1 MYLRKPRLHVN
12 PYGRLLRLVQ
22 FLYCRPWWKILKKC
36 LSIYFQIS
44 IHAAQIPVK
53 TMEYVKTYKG
63 KSSVNAN
70 LLIREHSAQVSF
82 SSQECVMPPT
92 VYLA

>member
-1 MYLRKPRLHVN
+1 MYLRKPKLHVN
-12 PYGRLLRLVQ
+12 RYGRLLRLVQ
-22 FLYCRPWWKILKKC
+22 FLYCRPWWNTLKKC
-36 LSIYFQIS
+36 LYNFFQIL
-44 IHAAQIPVK
+44 IHATQIPVK

-82 SSQECVMPPT
+82 SSR
-92 VYLA
+92 